1 MYPVCR
7 SSPCCCSPGLGGY
20 RKLLLPA
27 ALLAAGLMLAAVGMF
42 RVDED
47 RIVLRDTTEALS
59 FVQELVG
66 LMGMILPR

>member
-7 SSPCCCSPGLGGY
+7 QAPCCSPCLGGY

-27 ALLAAGLMLAAVGMF
+27 ALIAAGLMLAAVGMF
-42 RVDED
+42 RVDGD

-59 FVQELVG
+59 FVQELVD